1 MKQYLFLFLFITFAF
16 LGSNKAYADNDNV
29 EQELA
34 MRVQQAQV
42 SGNDSEFYDAHKL
55 FLNHL
60 EQKETWDKYYRV
72 WMSRVIYHQE
82 QYLYISHMC
91 LGFFYSGRNQ
101 PEMGETYFRKALQGI
116 DADKE
121 PVSVFNCYLSLS
133 QVLSF
138 NRPTEAM
145 ACLDSLPKQMLENPI
160 YDSGVLG
167 YRCIIASRLG
177 DQKAF
182 DQYFARYDSIRKN
195 NPAGF
200 NPANLY
206 QVMVCYNLAK
216 KDYKQALA
224 WCDSTDVPMM
234 ANELRL
240 DIYEKNGRLAT
251 CFQSRRTKG

>member
-16 LGSNKAYADNDNV
+16 LGNNKVYADNDNV

-60 EQKETWDKYYRV
+60 EQKEAWDKYYRV
-72 WMSRVIYHQE
+72 WMSRVIYDVNHKHFHRAYTEIHRLTEDIRDRHQE

-121 PVSVFNCYLSLS
+121 PVSVFNCYLS
-133 QVLSF
+133 
-138 NRPTEAM
+138 
-145 ACLDSLPKQMLENPI
+145 
-160 YDSGVLG
+160 
-167 YRCIIASRLG
+167 
-177 DQKAF
+177 
-182 DQYFARYDSIRKN
+182 
-195 NPAGF
+195 
-200 NPANLY
+200 
-206 QVMVCYNLAK
+206 
-216 KDYKQALA
+216 
-224 WCDSTDVPMM
+224 
-234 ANELRL
+234 
-240 DIYEKNGRLAT
+240 
-251 CFQSRRTKG
+251 